1 MSKVDLSKKAESF
14 RVSLAK
20 KDILKAPTLRVGA
33 AFDESTSMTRDIADG
48 SLQAAFNQTM
58 GITIEFDDNGELDC
72 LAFNDRCRRIGVAT
86 PENFDDFVARELTAD
101 GSTCY
106 APIVEE
112 TIAMFFSSQRAPG
125 IRGLFG
131 KKVADMSPALMM
143 VLTDGQNDTDDNPK
157 LDRMLAVA
165 QRYPVFFQ
173 FVGIGRTRDKFPT
186 IQRLA
191 RTFPNVGEVY
201 LPRFDMPDSEVYDQI
216 VTDRLVGWLK
226 QF

>member
-1 MSKVDLSKKAESF
+1 MQKIDLSKKAESF

-20 KDILKAPTLRVGA
+20 KDILKVPTLRVGA
-33 AFDESTSMTRDIADG
+33 AFDESTSMERDIADG
-48 SLQAAFNQTM
+48 KLQAAFNQTM

-86 PENFDDFVARELTAD
+86 PKNFENFVDRNLTAD

-131 KKVADMSPALMM
+131 KRISDTSPALMM
-143 VLTDGQNDTDDNPK
+143 VLTDGQNDRDDNPK
-157 LDRMLAVA
+157 LDRMLDLA
-165 QRYPVFFQ
+165 QRYPLFFQ
-173 FVGIGRTRDKFPT
+173 FIGIGGTKDKFPT

-191 RTFPNVGEVY
+191 RTFPNVGDVY

-216 VTDRLVGWLK
+216 VTNRLVGWLK